1 MNNFA
6 ELCLAPP
13 PYGAAPLQPT
23 KMGAK
28 CLSALVLDNQD
39 RALSQKR
46 EKRGGK
52 RGKTKRKGKEQKERK
67 WLIGYS
73 SSA

>member
-1 MNNFA
+1 
-6 ELCLAPP
+6 
-13 PYGAAPLQPT
+13 
-23 KMGAK
+23 MGAK

-46 EKRGGK
+46 GKRGGK